1 MLVLARKA
9 DESLEFPELGVVIRV
24 ISLKK
29 SKVHLGIDAPQRI
42 KVRRT
47 ELPPPSSES
56 GPGSSERNDLP
67 SGNRRPRV

>member
-24 ISLKK
+24 VSLKK
-29 SKVHLGIDAPQRI
+29 TKVHLGIDAPQRI

-47 ELPPPSSES
+47 ELPPRLRSRDPDLPSA
-56 GPGSSERNDLP
+56 NALP